1 MYANILNVLATI
13 VSCWSSRLVMIWLD
27 RENPLVNYKPLL
39 GNRSLWMGPKE
50 KARLKDPDKKPD
62 LEGYPEMD
70 IFVNISMY

>member
-1 MYANILNVLATI
+1 
-13 VSCWSSRLVMIWLD
+13 MIWLD

-39 GNRSLWMGPKE
+39 GNRSLRMGPKE